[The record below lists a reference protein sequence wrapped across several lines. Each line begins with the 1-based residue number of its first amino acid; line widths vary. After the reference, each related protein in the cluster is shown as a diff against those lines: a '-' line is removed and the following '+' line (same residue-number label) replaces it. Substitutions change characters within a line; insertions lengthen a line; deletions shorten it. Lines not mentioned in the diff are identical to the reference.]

1 LRAQAVLR
9 GIDLRAPLFGL
20 GVANELLSMEYSNR
34 VMLLEPAH
42 ADTFAVSWTGTVV
55 QVEPFVGEVTVIWAV
70 AVAARIERNAA
81 HRSVAGWWFVLHAC
95 ILSGIKVAL

>member
-1 LRAQAVLR
+1 
-9 GIDLRAPLFGL
+9 
-20 GVANELLSMEYSNR
+20 
-34 VMLLEPAH
+34 MLLEPAH

-81 HRSVAGWWFVLHAC
+81 HRSIAGMVELCCMTASFLG
-95 ILSGIKVAL
+95 LKLRFR